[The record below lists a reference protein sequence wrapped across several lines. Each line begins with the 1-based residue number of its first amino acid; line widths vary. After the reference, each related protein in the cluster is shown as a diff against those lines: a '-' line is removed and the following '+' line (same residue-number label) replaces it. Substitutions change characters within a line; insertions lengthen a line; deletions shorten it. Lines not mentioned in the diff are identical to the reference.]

1 MKELSDFRKFLNEN
15 LDEISLRGLM
25 GRDMTG
31 AEIAADPKKFEILL
45 DKIMSHI
52 GDPSLEDRVRAWLK
66 VELEEFADT
75 DFSDPEEVKMTAKS
89 AVYAIRE
96 NEEKES
102 DIDMVLPRG
111 KEIVLKAEDKD
122 YERGL
127 LVTLLEDGGYEV
139 KYWFEDPSKVYPV
152 EVFIDGESIKKD
164 GKVVKLGFH
173 PELEK

>member
-1 MKELSDFRKFLNEN
+1 MKELSAFRKW
-15 LDEISLRGLM
+15 I
-25 GRDMTG
+25 
-31 AEIAADPKKFEILL
+31 
-45 DKIMSHI
+45 
-52 GDPSLEDRVRAWLK
+52 
-66 VELEEFADT
+66 VEE
-75 DFSDPEEVKMTAKS
+75 
-89 AVYAIRE
+89 
-96 NEEKES
+96 EEKES
-102 DIDMVLPRG
+102 GVDMVLPRG

-139 KYWFEDPSKVYPV
+139 KYWYDDPSNVKPV

>member
-1 MKELSDFRKFLNEN
+1 MKELSDFRKFL
-15 LDEISLRGLM
+15 
-25 GRDMTG
+25 
-31 AEIAADPKKFEILL
+31 K
-45 DKIMSHI
+45 
-52 GDPSLEDRVRAWLK
+52 
-66 VELEEFADT
+66 
-75 DFSDPEEVKMTAKS
+75 
-89 AVYAIRE
+89 E
-96 NEEKES
+96 NEEEGG
-102 DIDMVLPRG
+102 IDMVLPRG

>member
-1 MKELSDFRKFLNEN
+1 MKELNNFREFL
-15 LDEISLRGLM
+15 S
-25 GRDMTG
+25 
-31 AEIAADPKKFEILL
+31 
-45 DKIMSHI
+45 
-52 GDPSLEDRVRAWLK
+52 
-66 VELEEFADT
+66 EE
-75 DFSDPEEVKMTAKS
+75 EEETKGG
-89 AVYAIRE
+89 
-96 NEEKES
+96 
-102 DIDMVLPRG
+102 IDMVLPRG

-164 GKVVKLGFH
+164 GKIVKLGFH